1 MMEQYMMDRMDGVR
15 EKGVEERGAGRR
27 GDVETRLDESV
38 RRRFRGPRGYAGS
51 RRPPPCAAR

>member
-1 MMEQYMMDRMDGVR
+1 MMDRMDGVR
-15 EKGVEERGAGRR
+15 EKGVEERGVGRR
-27 GDVETRLDESV
+27 GDGEKRLDESV